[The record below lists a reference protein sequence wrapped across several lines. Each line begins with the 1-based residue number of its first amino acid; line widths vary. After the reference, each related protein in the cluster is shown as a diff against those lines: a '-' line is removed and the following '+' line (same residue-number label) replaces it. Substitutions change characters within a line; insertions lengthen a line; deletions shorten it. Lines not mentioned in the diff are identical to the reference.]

1 MKKQR
6 LITLFVCILLCLQLV
21 SCKKEAE
28 LHNGYY
34 TAEASEYN
42 FGWKEHVTIC
52 VMNNQIVSVE
62 YNAENASGF
71 IKSWDLAYMRNMDM
85 VTGTY
90 PNKYTREYAQML
102 LEDQGADHIDA
113 VSGASTSYESF
124 MRLSA
129 AVLEQARKGDTTVA
143 VVDIPHEKEE

>member
-1 MKKQR
+1 MMKKKW
-6 LITLFVCILLCLQLV
+6 LIALFVCMLLCLPLV
-21 SCKKEAE
+21 SCKKDDQ

-34 TAEASEYN
+34 TAEASEYS

-52 VMNNQIVSVE
+52 VMNKQIVSVE

-71 IKSWDLAYMRNMDM
+71 IKSWDLPYMRNMNSA
-85 VTGTY
+85 TGTY

-102 LEDQGADHIDA
+102 LDDQGANHIDA
-113 VSGASTSYESF
+113 VSGASSSYESF

-143 VVDIPHEKEE
+143 VVDIPHEEE